1 MPEAKAFLQPPK
13 AFVFGHLIL
22 PRCQYSDINIK
33 KHFYNFTTLQ
43 VHCFSLSI
51 PKVCMPVTTYNT

>member
-33 KHFYNFTTLQ
+33 KHFYNFTSTL
-43 VHCFSLSI
+43 F
-51 PKVCMPVTTYNT
+51 